1 MIIHRKKFY
10 AISAQSRGG
19 ISLQI
24 GTTKQ
29 GFNKLG
35 DILSFLQKKTNH
47 PIDSITITD
56 LWEKKTEV
64 YTVKH
69 NRLFKQ

>member
-1 MIIHRKKFY
+1 MIINPRKYY
-10 AISAQSRGG
+10 AISAKSRDG

-29 GFNKLG
+29 GFKKLS
-35 DILSFLQKKTNH
+35 DILNFLQKKTKH
-47 PIDSITITD
+47 PIGSITITD

-64 YTVKH
+64 YTVKY

>member
-1 MIIHRKKFY
+1 MIINPRKYY
-10 AISAQSRGG
+10 AIYAKSRDG

-29 GFNKLG
+29 GFKKLG
-35 DILSFLQKKTNH
+35 DILSFLQKKTKH
-47 PIDSITITD
+47 PIGSITITD

-64 YTVKH
+64 YTVKY

>member
-10 AISAQSRGG
+10 AISAKSRDG

-47 PIDSITITD
+47 PIGSITITD
-56 LWEKKTEV
+56 L
-64 YTVKH
+64 
-69 NRLFKQ
+69 

>member
-1 MIIHRKKFY
+1 MIINPRKYY
-10 AISAQSRGG
+10 AISAKSRNGV
-19 ISLQI
+19 SLQI

-29 GFNKLG
+29 ELNKLG
-35 DILSFLQKKTNH
+35 DILSFLQKKTKH
-47 PIDSITITD
+47 PIGSITITD

-64 YTVKH
+64 YTVKY